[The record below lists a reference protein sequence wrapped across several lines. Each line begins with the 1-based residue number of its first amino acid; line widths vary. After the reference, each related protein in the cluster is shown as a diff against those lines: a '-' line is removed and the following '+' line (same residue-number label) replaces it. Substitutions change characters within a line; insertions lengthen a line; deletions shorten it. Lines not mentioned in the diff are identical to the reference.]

1 MAQRDCPKS
10 LSKWHD
16 AAFNDGFTPA
26 AETADH
32 TGPCTGS
39 NHALD
44 VLEAVQGADEAIHVP
59 IPTEMKRPRKFLRRV
74 HTRPSSRMG
83 AKVAPITTDDDR
95 RSKSMKVKIRVRRK
109 KNVPKIGADVVAALG
124 AGSASGGCRV
134 GTRRVSRLSQAI
146 ASRRQRAIQK
156 RDG

>member
-74 HTRPSSRMG
+74 HTRSSPRIG
-83 AKVAPITTDDDR
+83 AKVAPITDH
-95 RSKSMKVKIRVRRK
+95 RSKSMKVKVRVRRK
-109 KNVPKIGADVVAALG
+109 KIVPKIGADVVAALG
-124 AGSASGGCRV
+124 AGSASAGSRV

-156 RDG
+156 REG